1 MDSSTF
7 KRFSASVDN
16 ILESLEDIDFNAM
29 GMHYSLSTLHIYL
42 FSIFFRGLND
52 ISTKNGKDNI
62 VIV

>member
-29 GMHYSLSTLHIYL
+29 GMHYS
-42 FSIFFRGLND
+42 
-52 ISTKNGKDNI
+52 
-62 VIV
+62 